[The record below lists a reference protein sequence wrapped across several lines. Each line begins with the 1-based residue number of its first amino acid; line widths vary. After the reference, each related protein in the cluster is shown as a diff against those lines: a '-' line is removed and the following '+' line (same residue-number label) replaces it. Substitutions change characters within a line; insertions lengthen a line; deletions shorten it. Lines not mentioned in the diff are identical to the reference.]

1 MVDLDYSFLSQPQRI
16 RPMLFPAISS
26 RVQPSTA
33 LPSADRAPNAFSEE
47 ETTVFMMLEPSSPV
61 ESIHSPQLDAQ
72 KRLNAALN
80 QMEATQVAKQYSSPD
95 MFLSEQVG
103 NPQQAKELV
112 EKQSF
117 VFAFIDGMLLAG
129 VFALGDNAYQR
140 FTNRYDY
147 QRLSAEAH
155 SHTNLASIPE
165 ETPKNEL
172 WGEITTAL
180 KDKSLSNEAKAI
192 LTRIRAKTQASVADL
207 HHALA
212 GFKHLQARD
221 VLERTPF
228 NSKWLPL
235 ALGLGAAGSVLYST
249 YRHLPEAEKRQVETN
264 RRNRAILNQAGRDLT
279 VLQAK
284 ENFPEYYSALAC
296 SQSRQT

>member
-1 MVDLDYSFLSQPQRI
+1 
-16 RPMLFPAISS
+16 MLFPAISS
-26 RVQPSTA
+26 RFQPSTA
-33 LPSADRAPNAFSEE
+33 LPPADRPLPAFSEE
-47 ETTVFMMLEPSSPV
+47 ETTVFMMLEPSSEV
-61 ESIHSPQLDAQ
+61 QSIPTPQLDAK
-72 KRLNAALN
+72 KRLNEALN

-117 VFAFIDGMLLAG
+117 VFAFIDGILVAG
-129 VFALGDNAYQR
+129 VFALFDNAYQR

-172 WGEITTAL
+172 WGEISTAL

-192 LTRIRAKTQASVADL
+192 LTRIQANANASVADL

-212 GFKHLQARD
+212 GFKHLQARE
-221 VLERTPF
+221 VLEGQRPLF
-228 NSKWLPL
+228 SKWFPL
-235 ALGLGAAGSVLYST
+235 LMGLGSAAGIVYSA
-249 YRHLPEAEKRQVETN
+249 YRHSPEAEKRQVETN
-264 RRNRAILNQAGRDLT
+264 QRNRAILNQAGRDIT

-284 ENFPEYYSALAC
+284 QNFPEYFSALAC
-296 SQSRQT
+296 SQARQT

>member
-1 MVDLDYSFLSQPQRI
+1 MLLTPVSHRLRI
-16 RPMLFPAISS
+16 QS
-26 RVQPSTA
+26 RLQ
-33 LPSADRAPNAFSEE
+33 NEE
-47 ETTVFMMLEPSSPV
+47 EPSIQDASSQEHRLEQSKPAEEADLFLYVETPSPALQRRAV
-61 ESIHSPQLDAQ
+61 
-72 KRLNAALN
+72 LNQGLN

-103 NPQQAKELV
+103 NPQQAKESVRSLNTTMALLYGV
-112 EKQSF
+112 GVWGLSSIAENVIQRRSNRQ
-117 VFAFIDGMLLAG
+117 AF
-129 VFALGDNAYQR
+129 QK
-140 FTNRYDY
+140 
-147 QRLSAEAH
+147 LSAEAH
-155 SHTNLASIPE
+155 SHKALAPLANVSE
-165 ETPKNEL
+165 KNEL
-172 WGEITTAL
+172 LGKITTAL
-180 KDKSLSNEAKAI
+180 SEKKVSDEAKAI

>member
-1 MVDLDYSFLSQPQRI
+1 MLMLLTPVSHRLRI
-16 RPMLFPAISS
+16 QS
-26 RVQPSTA
+26 RLQ
-33 LPSADRAPNAFSEE
+33 NEE
-47 ETTVFMMLEPSSPV
+47 EPSIQDASSQEHRLEQSKPAEEADLFLYVETPSPALQRRAV
-61 ESIHSPQLDAQ
+61 
-72 KRLNAALN
+72 LNQGLN

-103 NPQQAKELV
+103 NPQQAKESVRSLNTTMALLYGV
-112 EKQSF
+112 GVWGLSSIAENVIQRRSNRQ
-117 VFAFIDGMLLAG
+117 AF
-129 VFALGDNAYQR
+129 QK
-140 FTNRYDY
+140 
-147 QRLSAEAH
+147 LSAEAH
-155 SHTNLASIPE
+155 SHKALAPLANVSE
-165 ETPKNEL
+165 KNEL
-172 WGEITTAL
+172 LGKITTAL
-180 KDKSLSNEAKAI
+180 SEKKVSDEAKAI

-264 RRNRAILNQAGRDLT
+264 RRNRAILNQAGRDIT

-296 SQSRQT
+296 SQSGQT

>member
-1 MVDLDYSFLSQPQRI
+1 
-16 RPMLFPAISS
+16 MLFPAVAS

-33 LPSADRAPNAFSEE
+33 LPSADRPLPAFSEE

-61 ESIHSPQLDAQ
+61 ESIHTAERDAQ

-80 QMEATQVAKQYSSPD
+80 QMEATQVAKQYSSSD

-103 NPQQAKELV
+103 NPQKAKELV

-129 VFALGDNAYQR
+129 VFTLLDNAYQR

-165 ETPKNEL
+165 ETSKNEL

-212 GFKHLQARD
+212 GFKHLQARE
-221 VLERTPF
+221 VLEGERPLF
-228 NSKWLPL
+228 SKWFPL
-235 ALGLGAAGSVLYST
+235 LMGLGSAAGIVYSA
-249 YRHLPEAEKRQVETN
+249 YRHSPQAEKRQVEIN

-279 VLQAK
+279 LQQAK
-284 ENFPEYYSALAC
+284 ENFPDYFSPLNKPSAN
-296 SQSRQT
+296 

>member
-1 MVDLDYSFLSQPQRI
+1 
-16 RPMLFPAISS
+16 MLFPAVAS

-47 ETTVFMMLEPSSPV
+47 ETTVFVMLEPSSPV
-61 ESIHSPQLDAQ
+61 ESIHSPQRDAQ
-72 KRLNAALN
+72 KRLNEALT
-80 QMEATQVAKQYSSPD
+80 QREATQVGKPYLSAD

-103 NPQQAKELV
+103 NPQKAKELV

-129 VFALGDNAYQR
+129 VFTLLDNAYQR

-165 ETPKNEL
+165 ETSKNEL

-192 LTRIRAKTQASVADL
+192 LTRIRANTNASVADL

-212 GFKHLQARD
+212 GFKHLQARA
-221 VLERTPF
+221 VLEGERPLF
-228 NSKWLPL
+228 SKWFPL
-235 ALGLGAAGSVLYST
+235 LMGLGSAAGIVYSA
-249 YRHLPEAEKRQVETN
+249 YRHSPEAEKRQVETN

-279 VLQAK
+279 LRQAK
-284 ENFPEYYSALAC
+284 ENFPEYFSPLNKPSAN
-296 SQSRQT
+296 

>member
-1 MVDLDYSFLSQPQRI
+1 MLLTPVSHRLRI
-16 RPMLFPAISS
+16 QS
-26 RVQPSTA
+26 RLQ
-33 LPSADRAPNAFSEE
+33 NEE
-47 ETTVFMMLEPSSPV
+47 EPSIQDASSQEHRLEQSKPAEEADLFLYVETPSPALQRRAV
-61 ESIHSPQLDAQ
+61 
-72 KRLNAALN
+72 LNQGLN

-103 NPQQAKELV
+103 NPQQAKESVRSLNTTMALLYGV
-112 EKQSF
+112 GVWGLSSIAENVIQRRSNRQ
-117 VFAFIDGMLLAG
+117 AF
-129 VFALGDNAYQR
+129 QK
-140 FTNRYDY
+140 
-147 QRLSAEAH
+147 LSAEAH
-155 SHTNLASIPE
+155 SHKALAPLANVSE
-165 ETPKNEL
+165 KNEL
-172 WGEITTAL
+172 LGKITTAL
-180 KDKSLSNEAKAI
+180 SEKKVSDEAKAI

-284 ENFPEYYSALAC
+284 ENFPEYFSALAC

>member
-1 MVDLDYSFLSQPQRI
+1 MLLTPVSHRLRI
-16 RPMLFPAISS
+16 QS
-26 RVQPSTA
+26 RLQ
-33 LPSADRAPNAFSEE
+33 NEE
-47 ETTVFMMLEPSSPV
+47 EPSIQDASSQEHRLEQSKPAEEADLFLYVETPSPALQRRAV
-61 ESIHSPQLDAQ
+61 
-72 KRLNAALN
+72 LNQGLN

-103 NPQQAKELV
+103 NPQQAKESVRSLNTTMALLYGV
-112 EKQSF
+112 GVWGLSSIAENVIQRRSNRQ
-117 VFAFIDGMLLAG
+117 AF
-129 VFALGDNAYQR
+129 QK
-140 FTNRYDY
+140 
-147 QRLSAEAH
+147 LSAEAH
-155 SHTNLASIPE
+155 SHKALAPLANVSE
-165 ETPKNEL
+165 KNEL
-172 WGEITTAL
+172 LGKITTAL
-180 KDKSLSNEAKAI
+180 SEKKVSDEAKAI

-264 RRNRAILNQAGRDLT
+264 RRNRAILNQAGRDIT

-296 SQSRQT
+296 SQSGQT

>member
-1 MVDLDYSFLSQPQRI
+1 
-16 RPMLFPAISS
+16 MLFPAISS

-33 LPSADRAPNAFSEE
+33 LPPAVRAPNAFSEE

-80 QMEATQVAKQYSSPD
+80 QLEATQVAKQYSSSD

-103 NPQQAKELV
+103 NPQKAKELV

-140 FTNRYDY
+140 FTNRHNY

-155 SHTNLASIPE
+155 SHKALAPLANVSE
-165 ETPKNEL
+165 KNEL
-172 WGEITTAL
+172 LGKITTAL
-180 KDKSLSNEAKAI
+180 SEKKVSDEAKAI
-192 LTRIRAKTQASVADL
+192 LTRIRANANASVADL

-249 YRHLPEAEKRQVETN
+249 YRHLPEAEKRQIETN
-264 RRNRAILNQAGRDLT
+264 RRNRAILNQAGRDIT

-296 SQSRQT
+296 SQSGQT

>member
-1 MVDLDYSFLSQPQRI
+1 
-16 RPMLFPAISS
+16 MLLTPVSHRLRTQS
-26 RVQPSTA
+26 RLQ
-33 LPSADRAPNAFSEE
+33 NEE
-47 ETTVFMMLEPSSPV
+47 EPSSQDASFQERRREQSKPAEEADFFLYV
-61 ESIHSPQLDAQ
+61 ETPSPALQRRAV
-72 KRLNAALN
+72 LNQALN
-80 QMEATQVAKQYSSPD
+80 QLEATQVAKQYSSPD

-103 NPQQAKELV
+103 NPQKAKELV

-155 SHTNLASIPE
+155 SHAALAPLANVSE
-165 ETPKNEL
+165 KNEL

-192 LTRIRAKTQASVADL
+192 LTRIRANANASVADL

-212 GFKHLQARD
+212 GFKHLQARE
-221 VLERTPF
+221 VLEGERPLF
-228 NSKWLPL
+228 SKWFPL
-235 ALGLGAAGSVLYST
+235 LMGLGSAAGIVYSA
-249 YRHLPEAEKRQVETN
+249 YRHSPEAEKRQVETN
-264 RRNRAILNQAGRDLT
+264 RRNRAILNQAGRDIT

>member
-1 MVDLDYSFLSQPQRI
+1 MLMLLTPVSHRLRI
-16 RPMLFPAISS
+16 QS
-26 RVQPSTA
+26 RLQ
-33 LPSADRAPNAFSEE
+33 NEE
-47 ETTVFMMLEPSSPV
+47 EPSIQDASSQEHRLEQSKPAEEADLFLYVETPSPALQRRAV
-61 ESIHSPQLDAQ
+61 
-72 KRLNAALN
+72 LNQGLN

-103 NPQQAKELV
+103 NPQQAKESVRSLNTTMALLYGV
-112 EKQSF
+112 GVWGLSSIAENVIQRRSNRQ
-117 VFAFIDGMLLAG
+117 AF
-129 VFALGDNAYQR
+129 QK
-140 FTNRYDY
+140 
-147 QRLSAEAH
+147 LSAEAH
-155 SHTNLASIPE
+155 SHKALAPLANVSE
-165 ETPKNEL
+165 KNEL
-172 WGEITTAL
+172 LGKITTAL
-180 KDKSLSNEAKAI
+180 SEKKVSDEAKAI

-284 ENFPEYYSALAC
+284 ENFPEYFSALAC